1 MPGARA
7 PLADIRVLFC
17 SPGFPR
23 SRELLRER
31 LAGSPLRIVEVE
43 PGRSLEAQVGE
54 ASALIPSMARISAAV
69 MAAAPLLKLIVQFG
83 AGLEGVD
90 RAAAE
95 ARGIAVRNVA
105 GANAQAVAE
114 LAVFLMLALARG
126 LPQHR
131 RSFAAR
137 LVGDPA
143 GSELRGKTL
152 GVVGLGASG
161 RALAGIA
168 RGFGMEVIA
177 VRRTPAPYPDTS
189 WVGGPGDLNELLGR
203 ADYVSLHVPASAE
216 TRGLIDAARLARM
229 KPSAYLVNVGR
240 GGLIDRQALLDALRE
255 RRIAG
260 AGLDVYWEEP
270 PEPSDPLFMLD
281 NVVATPHV
289 GGVTQ
294 EALGRI
300 ADQVATMLREALLGA
315 QAG

>member
-168 RGFGMEVIA
+168 RGFGMDVIA
-177 VRRTPAPYPDTS
+177 VRRTPAPDPHAS
-189 WVGGPGDLNELLGR
+189 WVGGP
-203 ADYVSLHVPASAE
+203 AD
-216 TRGLIDAARLARM
+216 
-229 KPSAYLVNVGR
+229 
-240 GGLIDRQALLDALRE
+240 LDALLAR
-255 RRIAG
+255 
-260 AGLDVYWEEP
+260 
-270 PEPSDPLFMLD
+270 
-281 NVVATPHV
+281 
-289 GGVTQ
+289 
-294 EALGRI
+294 
-300 ADQVATMLREALLGA
+300 ADM
-315 QAG
+315 

>member
-1 MPGARA
+1 VPGARA

-168 RGFGMEVIA
+168 RGFGMDVIA
-177 VRRTPAPYPDTS
+177 VRRTPAPDPHAS
-189 WVGGPGDLNELLGR
+189 WVGGPAAPRPRRLCEPACTRLRRDPGADRRRAAGSDEAFGLSRERGPRRAHRPSGASGR
-203 ADYVSLHVPASAE
+203 AP
-216 TRGLIDAARLARM
+216 
-229 KPSAYLVNVGR
+229 
-240 GGLIDRQALLDALRE
+240 
-255 RRIAG
+255 
-260 AGLDVYWEEP
+260 
-270 PEPSDPLFMLD
+270 
-281 NVVATPHV
+281 
-289 GGVTQ
+289 
-294 EALGRI
+294 
-300 ADQVATMLREALLGA
+300 
-315 QAG
+315 

>member
-1 MPGARA
+1 VPEARA
-7 PLADIRVLFC
+7 PVPDVRVLFC

-131 RSFAAR
+131 RSLATR

-168 RGFGMEVIA
+168 RGFGMDVIA
-177 VRRTPAPYPDTS
+177 VRRTPAPDPHAS
-189 WVGGPGDLNELLGR
+189 WVGGPADLDALLAR
-203 ADYVSLHVPASAE
+203 ADYVSLHVPESAE

-240 GGLIDRQALLDALRE
+240 GGLIDRQALLDALRQ

-270 PEPSDPLFMLD
+270 PEPSDPLFTLD

-294 EALGRI
+294 EALARI
-300 ADQVATMLREALLGA
+300 ADQVATMLREFLLGA